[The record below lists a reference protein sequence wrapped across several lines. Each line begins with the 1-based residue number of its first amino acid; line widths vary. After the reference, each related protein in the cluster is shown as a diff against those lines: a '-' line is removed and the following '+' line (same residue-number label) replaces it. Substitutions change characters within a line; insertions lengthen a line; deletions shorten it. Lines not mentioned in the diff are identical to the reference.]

1 MAPSRHEHDQFDE
14 SDEDVALSREDALGL
29 PKRERDYVVPAT
41 DAKNQSIRA
50 MCRMQPAYWRI
61 ASEIIASKKYPFRVM
76 GDLFRWCIV
85 DGIKRLAQGAGI
97 NSVVAHADT
106 IMTIL
111 TDEDYQLQFAE
122 NFTAMKRVV
131 DRYVERN
138 ATSKARELVTRIRS
152 EIDKMPE
159 GYWRDQYTNEL
170 ETKYGQLLDGL
181 RGSTANSGGTGV
193 VATIEHDEH

>member
-1 MAPSRHEHDQFDE
+1 MARDESNQFDE
-14 SDEDVALSREDALGL
+14 SDDDVSQSREDTLNL

-41 DAKNQSIRA
+41 DAKNQSVRA
-50 MCRMQPAYWRI
+50 MCRMQPAFWRI
-61 ASEIIASKKYPFRVM
+61 AAETVASKKYPFRVM

-85 DGIKRLAQGAGI
+85 DGTKRLAAGAGI

-131 DRYVERN
+131 DRYIERN
-138 ATSKARELVTRIRS
+138 ATGKARELVTRIRG

-181 RGSTANSGGTGV
+181 RGSTATAGGTGV
-193 VATIEHDEH
+193 FATVEHDE